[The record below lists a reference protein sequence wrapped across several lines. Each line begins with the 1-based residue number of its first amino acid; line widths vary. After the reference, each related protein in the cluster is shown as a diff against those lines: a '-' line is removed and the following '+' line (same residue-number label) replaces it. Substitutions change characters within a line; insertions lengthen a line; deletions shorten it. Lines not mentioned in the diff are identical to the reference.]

1 MEALSSAI
9 APSLPPVA
17 ATKIDSFDNYSNLQM
32 SPEHT
37 KAKEEALKKS
47 VSDRVKVNMELEQ
60 ANFEGVD
67 ENEWDDE

>member
-1 MEALSSAI
+1 MDALSSAV
-9 APSLPPVA
+9 APNQPPVA

-47 VSDRVKVNMELEQ
+47 VSDRVKVNFELEQ

-67 ENEWDDE
+67 ENEWDEE

>member
-1 MEALSSAI
+1 MDALSSAV
-9 APSLPPVA
+9 AANLPPAA
-17 ATKIDSFDNYSNLQM
+17 ATKIDSFDNYSSLQM

-47 VSDRVKVNMELEQ
+47 VSDRVKVNFELEQ
-60 ANFEGVD
+60 SNFEGVD